1 LGETHIVG
9 RQRELDRL
17 GEAIEEAA
25 RGRGSAWYLT
35 GEPGIGKSFLA
46 EEAARIARTRGMR
59 VFWGR
64 CWEAGGAPAYWPWV
78 QILRGVSRAAD
89 GTGFDDHRE
98 ALAQLLPELS
108 ERGAVAEPEGLSA
121 QHARFRLMDAVSSAL
136 ADAAAETPLVLVLE
150 DLHVSDVSTVLL
162 LEFLSSAIR
171 HQPILIVGTFR
182 EVELTK
188 APSGQQLRSAARLG
202 NMLALER
209 LDAGDVASFLR
220 ATSGSADPSFV
231 ESLFRTTDGHPL
243 FLVEVERLWRARDR
257 ANASEPHPIP
267 ASVRTTI
274 RERLATV
281 PTETLT
287 MLRCG
292 AIVGGEF
299 DIGLLEACH
308 GRRDYSELAL
318 QAAEASILV
327 EVAPQRYRFSHNLI
341 REQVYE
347 AIDEAQRSEWHATVA
362 ERLQAHPPGAEP
374 QWSEVAHHLAAGGR
388 CVEALGAYRR
398 AGAQALRQLAFDEAV
413 SAYRAA
419 LRAEGRIEEP
429 NAEDRIA
436 LRIELAN
443 ALTRTGDIEGG
454 KRACI
459 EAADLAREEGL
470 AELLALAALEH
481 GSALQYANIDA
492 ELIALLEE
500 ALEALD
506 TRDSA
511 LRARVL
517 ARLAAA
523 TQPAEDPEGPM
534 QLAREGIAMARRVR
548 DPHSLLDT
556 LRNGGSAMVDL
567 GDLNERLLIDRELAI
582 LGEEL
587 DNPVE
592 ALRGHIRSVMDYLS
606 LERLD
611 DAFRAIHA
619 CERIAQQLGHPTYM
633 WRSTA
638 LAALRALWEGRL
650 DEAGALIGEAHR
662 LGRDA
667 GDPNAEAVYI
677 AQTLRLLHYRGD
689 FDAQL
694 PMLEQLSNLDLGSE
708 IGAATTQ
715 TVVGNEHRLA
725 GRRDVATRYYDAD
738 TVSRLLRLGDDSIQL
753 AIAGLV
759 ANAGDVDLAERLY
772 RRMLINR
779 DHMINGGV
787 LLMVLEGPA
796 TWGLAWLSRL
806 LGRGNETIEHL
817 EHALEVARR
826 SGGRPV
832 STLIA
837 LELANR
843 LCEHA
848 APDGLHR
855 AKELA
860 EDAQSTAA
868 ELGMKAAEAEAR
880 TLLNTLSQTT
890 PEEPDDVPSL
900 SMTEHGDSWLVRFGN
915 VEFHVKAVRGLK
927 MLATLVAEPGR
938 EFHVIDLSGTPRD
951 ETERVDAGDSGARID
966 EEARRQYRA
975 RVVALREELAEAED
989 WNDSGRAE
997 RARAELDAIETELSR
1012 AVGLDGRPR
1021 KQGGAAERAR
1031 VNVQRRIKDAIRR
1044 IRAFHP
1050 ALAKHLAR
1058 SVRTGTYC
1066 SYDP

>member
-25 RGRGSAWYLT
+25 SARGSAWYLT

-46 EEAARIARTRGMR
+46 EEAARLARSRGMR

-78 QILRGVSRAAD
+78 QILRGVSRAAGETALD
-89 GTGFDDHRE
+89 AQRE
-98 ALAQLLPELS
+98 ALAQLLPELLPGETRPEHDS
-108 ERGAVAEPEGLSA
+108 LAAE
-121 QHARFRLMDAVSSAL
+121 HARFRLMDAVSSAL
-136 ADAAAETPLVLVLE
+136 ANAAARTPLLLVLE
-150 DLHVSDVSTVLL
+150 DLHVADVSTVLL
-162 LEFLSSAIR
+162 LELLSSTIR
-171 HQPILIVGTFR
+171 HQPILILGTFR
-182 EVELTK
+182 EVEL
-188 APSGQQLRSAARLG
+188 ANALAGPQLRNATRLG
-202 NMLALER
+202 HLLPLER
-209 LDAGDVASFLR
+209 LDERDVASFLE
-220 ATSGSADPSFV
+220 ATSGTAEPAFV
-231 ESLFRTTDGHPL
+231 EALFRTTDGHPL
-243 FLVEVERLWRARDR
+243 FLVEVERLWRARNR
-257 ANASEPHPIP
+257 AAASGPHPIP

-281 PTETLT
+281 PPETLK
-287 MLRCG
+287 MLQYG
-292 AIVGGEF
+292 SIVGREF

-308 GRRDYSELAL
+308 GLGDYAERAL

-327 EVAPQRYRFSHNLI
+327 EVAPQRYRFSHFLI

-347 AIDEAQRSEWHATVA
+347 AIDEDDRSAWHAVVA
-362 ERLQAHPPGAEP
+362 EHLEAPPHGQDP
-374 QWSEVAHHLAAGGR
+374 RWSEVAHHLAAGGR
-388 CVEALGAYRR
+388 CVEALSAYRR
-398 AGAQALRQLAFDEAV
+398 AGGQALRQFAFDEAV

-419 LRAEGRIEEP
+419 MRAEDRIEEP

-436 LRIELAN
+436 LRIELAH
-443 ALTRTGDIEGG
+443 ALTRNGDIEGG
-454 KRACI
+454 KRACM
-459 EAADLAREEGL
+459 EAAALAREEGHAEWL
-470 AELLALAALEH
+470 ARAALEH
-481 GSALQYANIDA
+481 GTALQYANIDT
-492 ELIALLEE
+492 ELIGLLEE
-500 ALEALD
+500 TLEALD

-523 TQPAEDPEGPM
+523 TQPSEDPEGPM
-534 QLAREGIAMARRVR
+534 QLARDGIAMARRVR
-548 DPHSLLDT
+548 DPESLLDT

-619 CERIAQQLGHPTYM
+619 CERIAGQLGHPTYT

-638 LAALRALWEGRL
+638 LGALRALWEGRL
-650 DEAGALIGEAHR
+650 DEAAALIDEAHR
-662 LGRDA
+662 LGREA
-667 GDPNAEAVYI
+667 GDPNADAVYI
-677 AQTLRLLHYRGD
+677 AQKLRLLDYQGD

-694 PMLEQLSNLDLGSE
+694 PILEQLSKLELGSE
-708 IGAATTQ
+708 IGAATTR
-715 TVVGNEHRLA
+715 TVIGNEHAIA
-725 GRRDVATRYYDAD
+725 GREDIAKRYYDAD
-738 TVSRLLRLGDDSIQL
+738 IVRRLLRLGDDSIQL
-753 AIAGLV
+753 AIARLV
-759 ANAGDVDLAERLY
+759 ATAGDVDLAERLH
-772 RRMLINR
+772 RRMSLNR

-787 LLMVLEGPA
+787 LLMVLEGPV

-806 LGRGNETIEHL
+806 LERHDESIEHL

-837 LELANR
+837 LELADQ
-843 LCEHA
+843 LGESVE
-848 APDGLHR
+848 PER
-855 AKELA
+855 ARRARALA
-860 EDAQSTAA
+860 EEAQKIAS
-868 ELGMKAAEAEAR
+868 ELGMKGAEAEAQK
-880 TLLNTLSQTT
+880 LLARLSSKT
-890 PEEPDDVPSL
+890 PEDQGDAPAL
-900 SMTEHGDSWLVRFGN
+900 SMTEHGDSWLIRFGN
-915 VEFHVKAVRGLK
+915 VEFHVKAVRGLQ

-938 EFHVIDLSGTPRD
+938 EFHVIDLSGAPRD
-951 ETERVDAGDSGARID
+951 ESDRIDAGDAGLHID
-966 EEARRQYRA
+966 DEARRQYRA

-989 WNDSGRAE
+989 WNDPVRAE

-1012 AVGLDGRPR
+1012 AVGLGGRAR

-1044 IRAFHP
+1044 IHAFHP
-1050 ALAKHLAR
+1050 GLAKHLER
-1058 SVRTGTYC
+1058 SVKTGTFCVYE
-1066 SYDP
+1066 P